1 MRGRVAGAEW
11 RRSDAASV
19 RDGVGREVFSIMA
32 SDSGSQHRTP
42 AMAAIA
48 LGKIVELGLPADPRS
63 YELWYVYATGK
74 NQQLRDEIDAALRG
88 DGTLTENDIDR
99 LYAQYISPTRSV
111 GDFDRVASRLNDE
124 VGQVVK

>member
-32 SDSGSQHRTP
+32 SDSGSQHRTL
-42 AMAAIA
+42 AIAAIA

-63 YELWYVYATGK
+63 YELWYVYATGR
-74 NQQLRDEIDAALRG
+74 NQPLKAEIDAALQG
-88 DGTLTENDIDR
+88 KSSLTESDIDR
-99 LYAQYISPTRSV
+99 FYAQYISPTR
-111 GDFDRVASRLNDE
+111 N
-124 VGQVVK
+124 